1 MEEPNRSATPI
12 LSQTLSQPPL
22 NSPQKGL
29 NVKTEGAAPPQE
41 SMTAQV
47 PSSLNFDVGP
57 TPTVQNVVCT
67 VNLGCQLDLQ
77 RVNFRTRNSEYN
89 PKRFCGVVM
98 RLMNPRSTAL
108 IFSSGKIVVTGVRH
122 EQNAVLACRKYARI
136 LQKIGFQVKFL
147 DFKIHNM
154 IATCDLRFPL
164 RLENLH
170 QIHGQFS
177 SYEPELFP
185 ALIYR
190 MIKPRIVV
198 LIFVNGKLIVTGAK
212 NRGEIHEGLEQML
225 PILRS
230 FRKQ

>member
-1 MEEPNRSATPI
+1 MVAHPPAPI
-12 LSQTLSQPPL
+12 
-22 NSPQKGL
+22 
-29 NVKTEGAAPPQE
+29 
-41 SMTAQV
+41 
-47 PSSLNFDVGP
+47 NFDIGP
-57 TPTVQNVVCT
+57 TPTIQNVVCA
-67 VNLGCQLDLQ
+67 VNLGCTLDLQ
-77 RVNFRTRNSEYN
+77 SINFRTRNSEYN

-98 RLMNPRSTAL
+98 RLFNPKATAL

-122 EQNAVLACRKYARI
+122 EQNAVLASRKYARI
-136 LQKIGFQVKFL
+136 IQKLGFKVQFK

-154 IATCDLRFPL
+154 VATCDLRFPL
-164 RLENLH
+164 RLDNLH

-190 MIKPRIVV
+190 MIKPRIVI
-198 LIFVNGKLIVTGAK
+198 LIFVNGKLVVTGAK
-212 NRGEIHEGLEQML
+212 NRAEIHEGLDQIL